1 MEMESLLFLIL
12 VVGLSAFIQ
21 GLTGFGVGIP
31 MMLFL
36 PYMFSYQT
44 AVAITVI
51 CAIVMSCVLLFKI
64 RENVKIKKI
73 LPVVIP
79 VVIMQIISTYFL
91 FVLNDYVL
99 TIALVIVLLLF
110 AVLFIV
116 SDRRW
121 QIKASI
127 PNSILAG
134 CATGVCNMLGIGGPP
149 LGYYYHS
156 IFEDNIRYLANLQAT
171 LLISCATL
179 LVQHIIEGNI
189 TRVTFEYS
197 AIASVVCVIVLF
209 PAMKVFKKLDRSKLT
224 KIIIVFLIVMAIMKL
239 AEFYWGEGNNVSL
252 YDRRG

>member
-1 MEMESLLFLIL
+1 MEMEALLFLIL
-12 VVGLSAFIQ
+12 IVGLSAFVQ

-51 CAIVMSCVLLFKI
+51 CAIVMSCVLLFKT
-64 RENVKIKKI
+64 RENVEIKEI

-79 VVIMQIISTYFL
+79 VLIMQIISTYFL
-91 FVLNDYVL
+91 FVLNNDVL
-99 TIALVIVLLLF
+99 TIVLVIILLLF
-110 AVLFIV
+110 AGLFIV

-121 QIKASI
+121 QIKASV

-134 CATGVCNMLGIGGPP
+134 CVTGVCNMLGMSGPP

-156 IFEDNIRYLANLQAT
+156 IFENNIRYLANLQAT
-171 LLISCATL
+171 LLITLTIL

-189 TRVTFEYS
+189 TLVTFEYS
-197 AIASVVCVIVLF
+197 AIASVVCVIVLL
-209 PAMKVFKKLDRSKLT
+209 PALKVFKKLDRSKLT
-224 KIIIVFLIVMAIMKL
+224 QIIIVFLIVMAIMKL
-239 AEFYWGEGNNVSL
+239 AEFYLLG
-252 YDRRG
+252 